1 MAWKSY
7 RRTGVTEM
15 RLYIPGESLEGIS
28 VNDQDTPQEGGM
40 IARNPDNPADQ
51 WYVNAEYFQQNME
64 EVAEE
69 SVS

>member
-1 MAWKSY
+1 MAWKTY

-15 RLYIPGESLEGIS
+15 RPYVPGESLAGIS
-28 VNDQDTPQEGGM
+28 VNDQDTPHEGGM
-40 IARNPDNPADQ
+40 IARNPAHPADQ